1 MKEKLKLFKEI
12 DKQIT
17 EKEQQLEKLKQEKA
31 ELDKKIDC
39 KNTEL
44 TAIGKKIDSLNKE
57 IEHHQLDI
65 NHLRSAKK
73 DLKFK
78 KISFT
83 ALSIGLAGSLYALGF
98 SFIDNALLISLLGS
112 GTICSLGYYFDTKH
126 EKQFLKEYKVEDL
139 EHKIEEKRQSID
151 HNSLIKDNIQKE
163 FSELNH
169 QCNDKKTEIKHLNE
183 EISQLYSEK
192 NDLANQIINNEL
204 SKQTDIEKTAQPAK
218 KITLKP
224 KVSN

>member
-1 MKEKLKLFKEI
+1 MKEELKIFKEI
-12 DKQIT
+12 GKQIT

-31 ELDKKIDC
+31 ELDKKMDC

-44 TAIGKKIDSLNKE
+44 TAIGKKINNLNEE
-57 IEHHQLDI
+57 ILYHQLKISDL
-65 NHLRSAKK
+65 HSAKK

-78 KISFT
+78 KIGYT
-83 ALSIGLAGSLYALGF
+83 GLYVCWAGILYVLG
-98 SFIDNALLISLLGS
+98 SYFIDNALLISILGS

-126 EKQFLKEYKVEDL
+126 ERKLLRKYKVEDL

-151 HNSLIKDNIQKE
+151 HDPLIKENIQKE
-163 FSELNH
+163 FDELNH
-169 QCNDKKTEIKHLNE
+169 QCKDKKTEIKHLNE

>member
-1 MKEKLKLFKEI
+1 MKEKLKIFKEI

-31 ELDKKIDC
+31 ELDKKIGC
-39 KNTEL
+39 KTTEL
-44 TAIGKKIDSLNKE
+44 TAIGKKVDSLNKE
-57 IEHHQLDI
+57 IEHHKLDI
-65 NHLRSAKK
+65 NHLHSAKK

-78 KISFT
+78 KMSFT
-83 ALSIGLAGSLYALGF
+83 ALSVCLAGSLYALGF

-126 EKQFLKEYKVEDL
+126 EKQLLKEYKVEDL
-139 EHKIEEKRQSID
+139 EHMIEEKCQSID

-169 QCNDKKTEIKHLNE
+169 QCNDKKTEINHLNE
-183 EISQLYSEK
+183 EIGQLYSEK
-192 NDLANQIINNEL
+192 NDLANQIIL
-204 SKQTDIEKTAQPAK
+204 PKQTNIEKTNQPAK
-218 KITLKP
+218 KNI
-224 KVSN
+224 